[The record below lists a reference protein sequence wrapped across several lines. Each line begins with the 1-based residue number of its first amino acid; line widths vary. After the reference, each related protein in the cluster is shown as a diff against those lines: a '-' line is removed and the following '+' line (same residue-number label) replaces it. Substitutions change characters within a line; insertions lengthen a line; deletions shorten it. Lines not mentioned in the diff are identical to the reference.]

1 MINSILNI
9 VSFTSVFSQLLL
21 AILYILGI
29 LFYKYNKSIPE
40 GLNENINSLSTDE
53 SVEYYPEEQIIETL
67 KKDSN
72 FENYDDYSAFT
83 KAKDNVTI
91 TPKSTNEIEED
102 EHIDAEQKLNLTEN
116 ETSTAFIE
124 DSDEDYVLQDAIPT
138 ARVEEEDFEQI
149 TFDLP
154 IEQEN
159 SITIVTEEDI
169 RRVFQ
174 KQESNDWVVR
184 YQKTNP

>member
-21 AILYILGI
+21 VILYTLGI

-40 GLNENINSLSTDE
+40 GLNENISSLSTDE
-53 SVEYYPEEQIIETL
+53 SAEYYSEEGIIETL
-67 KKDSN
+67 KKDTD
-72 FENYDDYSAFT
+72 FENYDDYSAFAKT
-83 KAKDNVTI
+83 KDSATI
-91 TPKSTNEIEED
+91 ASESTNETED
-102 EHIDAEQKLNLTEN
+102 NEPLDAEQKLNLTEN
-116 ETSTAFIE
+116 ETSTELIE
-124 DSDEDYVLQDAIPT
+124 DYDEDYVLQDAIPT

-149 TFDLP
+149 SFDLP

-159 SITIVTEEDI
+159 SITMVTEEDI